1 MEPSPKKPRF
11 DTVTDDD
18 VERMVAECVPEN
30 TRKTTEKWLRVFR
43 NYLLEKEIQCDL
55 TTVEPAN
62 LDVIL
67 AKFYAE
73 VNQSDGSPYGQSSM
87 LGCRAALHRHLR
99 QSNRDFNII
108 GDKAFGHCNQVLDA
122 RLKKLKREGNLP
134 AVRHKETITRG
145 DFHSIMQ
152 YFGAHDGPVPL
163 TEYVWF
169 VLTYHFCL
177 RGSES
182 QAQLRVED
190 LQERTSDSGE
200 AYYTL
205 ATAYKTKT
213 DQGGLTSSN
222 SVSDGLVQDPL
233 LVAAVKKLLSKI
245 DCKQTTRLFQMAKK
259 HWEKDRDGLWFT
271 GQPLGKNTIVHFM
284 RDISK
289 KANLSKVYTNH
300 CVRAT
305 CISRLAEGGVSDH
318 VIMATSGHRS
328 VQSLASYHR
337 LSEEMKK
344 MKVSLLDESG
354 TVCVAQP
361 ATATGSPVQ
370 VQPVP
375 KFTFQIPT
383 RTALRS
389 LPPPAEPEDESAFL
403 IDAILE
409 NATSQDLAELESSP
423 QPQPIVINLNGA
435 SFQNLT
441 NCTFSFTVVPQ

>member
-1 MEPSPKKPRF
+1 
-11 DTVTDDD
+11 
-18 VERMVAECVPEN
+18 
-30 TRKTTEKWLRVFR
+30 
-43 NYLLEKEIQCDL
+43 
-55 TTVEPAN
+55 
-62 LDVIL
+62 
-67 AKFYAE
+67 
-73 VNQSDGSPYGQSSM
+73 
-87 LGCRAALHRHLR
+87 
-99 QSNRDFNII
+99 
-108 GDKAFGHCNQVLDA
+108 
-122 RLKKLKREGNLP
+122 
-134 AVRHKETITRG
+134 
-145 DFHSIMQ
+145 MQ

-190 LQERTSDSGE
+190 LQEWTSDSGE

-233 LVAAVKKLLSKI
+233 QVAAVKKLLSKI

-305 CISRLAEGGVSDH
+305 CISRLAEGGVSNH

-337 LSEEMKK
+337 PSEEMKK
-344 MKVSLLDESG
+344 MKASLLDEFASLSLRRPLDLLYKYNR
-354 TVCVAQP
+354 CRNLPSKYLPAQLF
-361 ATATGSPVQ
+361 ALFLH
-370 VQPVP
+370 QPNLKMRVHSRSTQSW
-375 KFTFQIPT
+375 KTQRR
-383 RTALRS
+383 RTWLSSNHRPNHS
-389 LPPPAEPEDESAFL
+389 LL
-403 IDAILE
+403 
-409 NATSQDLAELESSP
+409 SS
-423 QPQPIVINLNGA
+423 
-435 SFQNLT
+435 T
-441 NCTFSFTVVPQ
+441 